1 MRLDVL
7 GRVVGEVLVAS
18 GDGSDGDPR
27 MFGLLLFASGFV
39 FYGLMYLRYRNSD
52 KRHHHE
58 RETEARIVDV
68 RVWDQHVETKKGVKN
83 SRMKGANNNQV
94 RGSISQGGA
103 GVPGM
108 PDIVGSTIRNLTD

>member
-1 MRLDVL
+1 MNLELL
-7 GRVVGEVLVAS
+7 GQTIVAS
-18 GDGSDGDPR
+18 SDSSSGDPR

-52 KRHHHE
+52 KHHHHE

-68 RVWDQHVETKKGVKN
+68 RAWDQHVETKKGVKH
-83 SRMKGANNNQV
+83 SKMKGANNDEV

-103 GVPGM
+103 GIAGM
-108 PDIVGSTIRNLTD
+108 PGIVGNTIRNLTD